1 MAAWVRAVAYKRVW
15 GRANIPRGGVSA
27 LEKEV
32 TLSLGRMQPAASSL
46 NAEFSKKV
54 AYFPSPS
61 FRRLLQNG

>member
-1 MAAWVRAVAYKRVW
+1 MAAWVRVVAYKRVW
-15 GRANIPRGGVSA
+15 GRVNIPRGGVSA
-27 LEKEV
+27 LEREV
-32 TLSLGRMQPAASSL
+32 TLSVGTVQPVASSL